1 MLTAT
6 LALALL
12 TAPLSSPGQDPD
24 ADARAA
30 VMVPIDAT
38 FGALAARDG
47 NLIRPHVDTSGKIT
61 YVIQHPD
68 GTSAIGSP
76 SWALFIDDLTPG
88 PERLEEIMVD
98 PVVAIDG
105 DIAMVWGE
113 YIFRVDGQIS
123 HCGVDHF
130 DLIRRDGAWKIV
142 NLTWTQR
149 ETGCDEIAAKIA
161 AR

>member
-12 TAPLSSPGQDPD
+12 TAPMQDPD
-24 ADARAA
+24 AADRAA

-47 NLIRPHVDTSGKIT
+47 ELIRPHVDTSGKIT
-61 YVIQHPD
+61 AVELVPGGEPRSSSPTWEQF
-68 GTSAIGSP
+68 IGG
-76 SWALFIDDLTPG
+76 LTPG
-88 PERLEEIMVD
+88 PERFEEIMVD
-98 PVVAIDG
+98 PVIAIDG

-113 YIFRVDGQIS
+113 YIFRIDGQIT

-130 DLIRRDGAWKIV
+130 DLIRRGGAWKIV

-149 ETGCDEIAAKIA
+149 NTGCDEIAAKIA
-161 AR
+161 AQ